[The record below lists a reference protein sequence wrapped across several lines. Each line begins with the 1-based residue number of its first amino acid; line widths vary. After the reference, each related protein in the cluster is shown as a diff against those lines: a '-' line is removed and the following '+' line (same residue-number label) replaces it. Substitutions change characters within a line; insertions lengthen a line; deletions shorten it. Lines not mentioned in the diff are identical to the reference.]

1 MKKEVNG
8 IELLQLI
15 YDKKKNNEKIYSNK
29 KEQEFHWNG
38 TNLINNNYNCY
49 LTSYNDIDFIND
61 TFIVNIDLTS
71 DELFECLGYIMKEEN
86 ENYIEYEKEYII
98 IMFNKIDKT
107 YRKVYDSEVTI
118 EEHIAIDKKM
128 EELGWLQ

>member
-1 MKKEVNG
+1 MILNKK
-8 IELLQLI
+8 I
-15 YDKKKNNEKIYSNK
+15 DNNKIYSK
-29 KEQEFHWNG
+29 KRKEELYWNG
-38 TNLINNNYNCY
+38 SNLINNNYNCY

-61 TFIVNIDLTS
+61 TFIIDLKS
-71 DELFECLGYIMKEEN
+71 DKLFKCLGYIMKEEN
-86 ENYIEYEKEYII
+86 ENYIEYDKEYII

-118 EEHIAIDKKM
+118 EEHIAINTKM